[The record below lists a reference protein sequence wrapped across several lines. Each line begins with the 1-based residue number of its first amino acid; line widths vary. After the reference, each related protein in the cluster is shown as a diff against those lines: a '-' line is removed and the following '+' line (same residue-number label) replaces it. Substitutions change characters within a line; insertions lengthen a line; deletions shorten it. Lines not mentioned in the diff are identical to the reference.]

1 MEKDIKIFIAEL
13 LKQYDKDCNRV
24 TQNHLYDSLAK
35 NYYDQLYCKI
45 VQRERLNE
53 EEARDLEAKMGF

>member
-1 MEKDIKIFIAEL
+1 MQKLNCIICDSCRIVCTKDHITIKGKKRL
-13 LKQYDKDCNRV
+13 L
-24 TQNHLYDSLAK
+24 H
-35 NYYDQLYCKI
+35 YCPKCI